1 MMEPQAADSHIDQIT
16 GIILGCA
23 YRVHNTLGVGFLE
36 KVYENALAREIRKAG
51 LGVVQQAEI
60 NVYYDRVKVGLY
72 AADLLVESTVLVEL
86 KAVRAVDGI
95 HIAQCLNYLRATG
108 LEICLLLNFG
118 TPRLQKKR
126 IAL

>member
-1 MMEPQAADSHIDQIT
+1 MMDSQASDSRIDQIT
-16 GIILGCA
+16 GLILGCA

-36 KVYENALAREIRKAG
+36 NALAHEVRKAG

-60 NVYYDRVKVGLY
+60 DVYCDRVRVGLY

-86 KAVRAVDGI
+86 KAVRALDNI
-95 HIAQCLNYLRATG
+95 HMAQCLNYLRATG
-108 LEICLLLNFG
+108 LEVCLLLNFG

-126 IAL
+126 VAR